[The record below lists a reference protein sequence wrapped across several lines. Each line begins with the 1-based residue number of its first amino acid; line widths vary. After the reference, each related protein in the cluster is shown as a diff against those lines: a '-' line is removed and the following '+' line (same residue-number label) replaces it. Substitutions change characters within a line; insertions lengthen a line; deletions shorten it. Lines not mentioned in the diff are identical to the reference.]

1 MRIAALVSLLA
12 LALLAPTTRATTWSS
27 TGWVQFDIRMD
38 NGETYIYPVLPNG
51 ATLGGN
57 CLYGRLRLAETG
69 DRFNAVENGRRMAAL
84 LITAKTMKLRANLG
98 YDSDDGSNCRLAQLT
113 IEWP

>member
-1 MRIAALVSLLA
+1 MRIAAFTLLLA
-12 LALLAPTTRATTWSS
+12 SSVLAPTAHATTWTS

-51 ATLGGN
+51 TSLGGN

-69 DRFNAVENGRRMAAL
+69 DRFNAVENGRRMMAL
-84 LITAKTMKLRANLG
+84 LVTAKTMKLRANLG
-98 YDSDDGSNCRLAQLT
+98 YDSDDGSNCRLAQLS
-113 IEWP
+113 IEWL